1 MKNISEVVGIS
12 VLVLSCLAVNQATD
26 LFGLHHVDRNAWTIG
41 STIGSTFESTTRPDR
56 VRFGINWTN
65 GNSNSTW
72 TNDMPWSS
80 FQGLDAQQL
89 SRLNGEHTFKFV
101 RDAGTLVCTG
111 VIANGRG
118 RGDYS
123 FQENPAYLT
132 ELQKLGFLSPTSD
145 DLFQMAMNDVSL
157 AFVRGVKSVGLEAST
172 SDLLDLRN
180 HGLSADFIR
189 EAKNSGSQS
198 LTVRDLI
205 QLKDH
210 GVQSDFLRGLK
221 DSGYAVPVNEIIAMR
236 DHGVDVGYLKELA
249 RYGLNPDAEDLPKL
263 KYHGVSPEFLRAL
276 DDGGFGDLEV
286 NEIVEMRDHGVDPK
300 FLKEAKTLGYT
311 FSSRDIIQ
319 MRDHGV
325 DGAYLRKLKDT
336 GFQTLSAEKIIK
348 LRTHG
353 GD

>member
-1 MKNISEVVGIS
+1 MKNVSEVAGIS

-41 STIGSTFESTTRPDR
+41 STIASKMRPDK

-72 TNDMPWSS
+72 TNDMAWSS

-101 RDAGTLVCTG
+101 RDAGTFVCTG

-118 RGDYS
+118 RGDYA
-123 FQENPAYLT
+123 FQENPAYMS
-132 ELQKLGFLSPTSD
+132 ELQKLGFLSPTSE

-157 AFVRGVKSVGLEAST
+157 EFVRSVKSAGLEASA
-172 SDLLDLRN
+172 SDLLDFRN
-180 HGLSADFIR
+180 HGLTADFIR
-189 EAKNSGSQS
+189 EAKNAGFNS
-198 LTVRDLI
+198 LSARDLI

-221 DSGYAVPVNEIIAMR
+221 DAGYAVPVNEIVAMR
-236 DHGVDVGYLKELA
+236 DHGVDLGYLKELA
-249 RYGLNPDAEDLPKL
+249 RYGLKPDAEDLPKL
-263 KYHGVSPEFLRAL
+263 KDHGVSPEFLRAL
-276 DDGGFGDLEV
+276 EEGGLEDIEV
-286 NEIVEMRDHGVDPK
+286 DEIIAMRNHGVEPK
-300 FLKEAKTLGYT
+300 FVKEAKTLGYT

-336 GFQTLSAEKIIK
+336 GFQSLSAEKIIK
-348 LRTHG
+348 LRTNG
-353 GD
+353 VD